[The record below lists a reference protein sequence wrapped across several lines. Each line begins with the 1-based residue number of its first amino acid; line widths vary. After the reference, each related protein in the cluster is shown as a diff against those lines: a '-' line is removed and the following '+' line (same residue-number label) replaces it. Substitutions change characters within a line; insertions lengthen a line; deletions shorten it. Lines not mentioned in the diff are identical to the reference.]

1 MINLEKI
8 LDNLY
13 EKDYRNSYKTEY
25 PKQCILAA
33 MKEACEKVVE
43 LAVDHCY
50 FEVAV
55 QGRILEEVSINRLKN
70 YIK

>member
-1 MINLEKI
+1 MIDLEQI
-8 LDNLY
+8 LGKHDRYDDISEALLP
-13 EKDYRNSYKTEY
+13 S
-25 PKQCILAA
+25 ILAA
-33 MKEACEKVVE
+33 MKEACEKVIE
-43 LAVDHCY
+43 LAVGHCY